1 MRYPK
6 DHGQQ
11 TRRRIVENASYGL
24 RQNGADGLSVVDLMK
39 LADLTHGSFYAY
51 FKSRDALVV
60 EALALAMD
68 RTVAHWLDLTQGLPA
83 EKGFD
88 AVVEAYLSPRHRN
101 NPARGCALPALAA
114 DIGRSGPEARR
125 TFAGRLEKMIDIIA
139 GLIPK
144 RSPSDAR
151 QAAAGAIATMV
162 GSIVLARAAGDKRLS
177 DALWKPVGRPCAIRP
192 EAPLRKP
199 LQRTESEFLFPSPS
213 ASRAASAYRSSNH
226 LMQTMTCKMQAV
238 M

>member
-24 RQNGADGLSVVDLMK
+24 RQNGVDGLSVADLMK
-39 LADLTHGSFYAY
+39 LAGLTHGGFYAH

-68 RTVAHWLDLTQGLPA
+68 RTVAHWLNLTHGLSA
-83 EKGFD
+83 EKGLD
-88 AVVEAYLSPRHRN
+88 AVVESYLSSRHRN
-101 NPARGCALPALAA
+101 NPARGCALPALAS

-125 TFAGRLEKMIDIIA
+125 TFAGRLEQMIDIIA
-139 GLIPK
+139 RLVPK
-144 RSPSDAR
+144 RSSADAR
-151 QAAAGAIATMV
+151 QAAAGAIAILV

-177 DALWKPVGRPCAIRP
+177 DALLEAGRRA
-192 EAPLRKP
+192 LRN
-199 LQRTESEFLFPSPS
+199 Q
-213 ASRAASAYRSSNH
+213 AASTTAEAFPGDRI
-226 LMQTMTCKMQAV
+226 
-238 M
+238 

>member
-1 MRYPK
+1 LVIPEQAMRYPK

-51 FKSRDALVV
+51 FNSRDALVI

-68 RTVAHWLDLTQGLPA
+68 QTVDHWLDLTQGLPD

-88 AVVEAYLSPRHRN
+88 AVVESYLSPRHRN
-101 NPARGCALPALAA
+101 NPARGCALAALAA

-125 TFAGRLEKMIDIIA
+125 TFAGRLEKMVDVIA
-139 GLIPK
+139 GLISK
-144 RSPSDAR
+144 RSSSDAR
-151 QAAAGAIATMV
+151 QAAASAIATMV
-162 GSIVLARAAGDKRLS
+162 GSIVLARAAGDRRLS
-177 DALWKPVGRPCAIRP
+177 DALLEAGRQA
-192 EAPLRKP
+192 LRT
-199 LQRTESEFLFPSPS
+199 Q
-213 ASRAASAYRSSNH
+213 AASGDPQRP
-226 LMQTMTCKMQAV
+226 QVERQDI
-238 M
+238 